1 MTPQTEFKRK
11 CCGST
16 KPAVAVDEVKNP
28 YRTLVIY
35 ACADCGKEL
44 NPEDRKYGSNILT
57 IQ

>member
-1 MTPQTEFKRK
+1 MTPQIDFKRK

-16 KPAVAVDEVKNP
+16 KVARSVDEVKNP

-44 NPEDRKYGSNILT
+44 NSGDRKYGNY
-57 IQ
+57 